1 MEHYR
6 AWNRLFAAKPE
17 LSRFVRKMILENS
30 RWERMIEEYQP
41 AQGIR
46 GFGLKRREKYI
57 RRDDDLL
64 ALYTQ
69 ARDNPNPVDPLN
81 YLRRIASNL

>member
-1 MEHYR
+1 
-6 AWNRLFAAKPE
+6 
-17 LSRFVRKMILENS
+17 MILENS
-30 RWERMIEEYQP
+30 RWERMIEEYQHSP

-69 ARDNPNPVDPLN
+69 ARDNPNPVDLLT
-81 YLRRIASNL
+81 YLWRDE